1 MKILF
6 IINSL
11 KSRSGSERVA
21 TQLANQ
27 LVALDSYSI
36 SIVTRD
42 SERHN
47 SAYKLADDI
56 KLVKL
61 SGNSFQ
67 FFLKLKKLIT
77 TNHFD
82 AIVIHNMGKLTI
94 LCSLLSTQAKLIS
107 LEHGAFTSRQPVVR
121 FLSKLLYKKINQVIT
136 LTKNDKQ
143 SFDKF
148 HTNVTVIPNF
158 SPYSITSQKKHE
170 SKNIIAVGR
179 LTDEKNYI
187 HSIKAWERI
196 YKKVPDWRLDIY
208 GDGEQKDLLHDYIKS
223 NKILNIHIHDSTPNI
238 ADIYS
243 KANFFLMSS
252 KNEGLPM
259 VLIESQSFGLPIISY
274 DCPHGPRNI
283 IENGVNGFLV
293 ENQNIE
299 KLSEAMFILISNKK
313 LQEKMSENSLINA
326 KKYEPKEIIN
336 TWVNKV
342 FKVEVD

>member
-1 MKILF
+1 MYLQWILF
-6 IINSL
+6 L
-11 KSRSGSERVA
+11 
-21 TQLANQ
+21 QYLQ
-27 LVALDSYSI
+27 
-36 SIVTRD
+36 
-42 SERHN
+42 
-47 SAYKLADDI
+47 
-56 KLVKL
+56 
-61 SGNSFQ
+61 
-67 FFLKLKKLIT
+67 
-77 TNHFD
+77 
-82 AIVIHNMGKLTI
+82 
-94 LCSLLSTQAKLIS
+94 
-107 LEHGAFTSRQPVVR
+107 
-121 FLSKLLYKKINQVIT
+121 LSKLGLYDPSSFTASYTAGDITSFINKLWSSDKKTTAMDEMMSNQFLSLAGDDFSAMQGFIYDAYKNRLLEQSDLHEVSSQLIELSEAILIT
-136 LTKNDKQ
+136 RDAIISSDVVEGRMSRTL
-143 SFDKF
+143 SFD
-148 HTNVTVIPNF
+148 NVN
-158 SPYSITSQKKHE
+158 E
-170 SKNIIAVGR
+170 D
-179 LTDEKNYI
+179 DEKNYI